1 MDKTVVGSLSLP
13 QPLLLYSSL
22 GPAMLDNIGGVKE
35 LIGTMKRYCKANRGA
50 AIFLQAIFTRLN

>member
-1 MDKTVVGSLSLP
+1 MAKTVVGLLSLL
-13 QPLLLYSSL
+13 QPLLYLSL